1 MSASKPVTLENGLVG
16 RKGLLKMEQFAQA
29 QGVIEEVKRR
39 GLETIRLSFADQHGV
54 LRGKTLV
61 AAGLESAFRNG
72 MAMTSTLLL
81 KDTSHRTVFPVWTA
95 DIGFGA
101 GTLTGAGD
109 VLIVPDPSTFRVLPW
124 SSHSGAILCDVFFKD
139 GRPMPFCSRSILK
152 RSVARLAAAN
162 MALVCGLE
170 VEFYVFKVD
179 DPKLA
184 HADAGVPASPPET
197 SLLSHGFQYMT
208 ESRYDALEEV
218 MDELR
223 LAAQAL
229 HLPVRSMEAE
239 LGGSQFE
246 FTFEPDAPLAHADA
260 MILFRSMV
268 KHVCRRR
275 GLHATFM
282 CRPRVE
288 NSIPSGWHLHQ
299 SVLDIKTRK
308 NLFVPDD
315 DESLSTAASGW
326 IAGLLAHAEASCLL
340 TTPTV
345 NGYKRYQPFQLAP
358 DRIQWGRDNKGAMIR
373 GLMAPGDQASRVEN
387 RVAEPAANP
396 YLYFASQILSGLDGI
411 ERGLKAPPPVENPYS
426 SNAAAL
432 PKSLIEAIERF
443 ETSELY
449 CDRLGADFLRY
460 LATIKRAEWDRYLLT
475 VSEWEQR
482 EYFSLY

>member
-1 MSASKPVTLENGLVG
+1 MPESKSSSLESGLVG
-16 RKGLLKMEQFAQA
+16 RSGLLTKEQFAEA
-29 QGVIEEVKRR
+29 RAVIEEVKSR
-39 GLETIRLSFADQHGV
+39 GLETVRLSFVDQHGV

-61 AAGLESAFRNG
+61 AAGLASAFRNG

-81 KDTSHRTVFPVWTA
+81 KDTSHRTVFPVWTP
-95 DIGFGA
+95 DIGFGV
-101 GTLTGAGD
+101 GTLTGAAD
-109 VLIVPDPSTFRVLPW
+109 VLIVPDPATFRVLPW

-152 RSVARLAAAN
+152 RSIARLAAAN
-162 MALVCGLE
+162 MAFVCGLE
-170 VEFYVFKVD
+170 VEFYVFRID
-179 DPKLA
+179 NPNLT
-184 HADAGVPASPPET
+184 HADGGMPTSPPET
-197 SLLSHGFQYMT
+197 SLLAHGFQYLT

-223 LAAQAL
+223 RAAQAL
-229 HLPVRSMEAE
+229 RLPVRSTEAE

-260 MILFRSMV
+260 MIMFRAMV

-282 CRPRVE
+282 CRPKVD

-299 SVLDIKTRK
+299 SVLDSKTRK

-315 DESLSTAASGW
+315 DESLSPAASGW

-373 GLMAPGDQASRVEN
+373 GLMAPGDQASRIEN

-396 YLYFASQILSGLDGI
+396 YLYFTSQILSGLDGI
-411 ERGLKAPPPVENPYS
+411 ERGLKAPEPVENPYTS
-426 SNAAAL
+426 DAAAL
-432 PKSLIEAIERF
+432 PKSLIAAIERF
-443 ETSELY
+443 EASSLY
-449 CDRLGADFLRY
+449 REKLGADFVQY
-460 LATIKRAEWDRYLLT
+460 LTFIKRAEWDRYLLT

-482 EYFSLY
+482 EYFSLF